1 MNTRRIFLKQSA
13 LAMAGFGAAPLW
25 LRRALAASGNPGRPK
40 VLVTIFLRGAADGL
54 NLLPPYAEQAY
65 YDARPTLAVPRPGRN
80 DGALALDGHF
90 GLHPALAPLH
100 RLYKEKLLSAVVAT
114 GSPDPTRSHF
124 DAQDYMESGTPGR
137 KSTQDGWLN
146 RALSPARG
154 GSPVQ
159 AVSIGPRL
167 PRSLRGAQPAVA
179 LNTVEEFRVKQA
191 GAEMALESMYA
202 RSRDAELSGAGRE
215 TFEALKL
222 LESLRR
228 QSYTPANGASYPRG
242 KFGASLEQIARL
254 VKANVGLQAA
264 FADLGGWDHHTN
276 ERAQLPGLL
285 HQFGGALAAFA
296 QDMGDR
302 MEDIAVVAMSEFG
315 RTVRENG
322 NGGTDHGHANTMFL
336 MGGPVAGGVIHGQW
350 PGLARDQ
357 LYEGRDLA
365 ITTDFREV
373 LISFACRHL
382 GLDGTASVFPGF
394 TPSPGVWESKRS

>member
-25 LRRALAASGNPGRPK
+25 IRRALAATDEAARRK

-54 NLLPPYAEQAY
+54 NILVPFTEQAY
-65 YDARPTLAVPRPGRN
+65 YDVRPTLAVPRPGR
-80 DGALALDGHF
+80 DEGAISLDGRF
-90 GLHPALAPLH
+90 GLHPALAPLE
-100 RLYKEKLLSAVVAT
+100 RFYKEKLFSAVVAT

-146 RALSPARG
+146 RALSPLPD
-154 GSPVQ
+154 GSPVR

-191 GAEMALESMYA
+191 GASVALESMYA
-202 RSRDAELSGAGRE
+202 GSHDAALGAAGRE
-215 TFEALKL
+215 TFEAMKL
-222 LESLRR
+222 LEPLRR
-228 QSYTPANGASYPRG
+228 QSYSPGNGASYPRG
-242 KFGASLEQIARL
+242 KLGAGMEQIARL
-254 VKANVGLQAA
+254 IKANVGLQVA
-264 FADLGGWDHHTN
+264 FTDLGGWDHHTN

-285 HQFGGALAAFA
+285 RQFGGAMAAFA
-296 QDMGDR
+296 QDMGSR

-336 MGGPVAGGVIHGQW
+336 MGGPVAGGAIYGQW
-350 PGLARDQ
+350 PGLDRDC
-357 LYEGRDLA
+357 LHEGRDLA
-365 ITTDFREV
+365 VTTDFRDV
-373 LISFACRHL
+373 LASFACRHL
-382 GLDGTASVFPGF
+382 GVANAASVFPGF
-394 TPSPGVWESKRS
+394 TQPPGGWEWKRS